1 MKQIVRN
8 FLLTLYHSCPY
19 AWKRAFSCCEHQTK
33 ENIIMQDIELYADL
47 LMALSKWAHLEVEGL
62 EAAELAWQ
70 PDAEGNN
77 IAVTV
82 WHFSRWLDVTVRLM
96 LGKSPGEELWLTRGW
111 AERTGYNPQG
121 IGKRGLGVVTGYTLQ
136 EVAEIPLLSAQ
147 ELLIYLDQVCET
159 LIRFLR
165 ALPSSEPLQR
175 PIFENDPL
183 TKQQLLQEVLMG
195 SCGHMGEIEALKAMM
210 KRAGK

>member
-1 MKQIVRN
+1 
-8 FLLTLYHSCPY
+8 
-19 AWKRAFSCCEHQTK
+19 
-33 ENIIMQDIELYADL
+33 MQDVELYANL
-47 LMALSKWAHLEVEGL
+47 LVALSKWTHLEVEGL

-82 WHFSRWLDVTVRLM
+82 WHFSRWLDVTACLM
-96 LGKSPGEELWLTRGW
+96 LGRPPVEEIWLTCGW
-111 AERTGYNPQG
+111 AEQTNYNPH
-121 IGKRGLGVVTGYTLQ
+121 GKGLRGLGVVTGYTLQ

-147 ELLIYLDQVCET
+147 ELLTYLDQVCET

-165 ALPSSEPLQR
+165 ALPSSKPLQQ
-175 PIFENDPL
+175 PISENNLL
-183 TKQQLLQEVLMG
+183 TKQQLLQQVFMG

-210 KRAGK
+210 KRPVK

>member
-1 MKQIVRN
+1 
-8 FLLTLYHSCPY
+8 
-19 AWKRAFSCCEHQTK
+19 
-33 ENIIMQDIELYADL
+33 MQDIELYADL

-82 WHFSRWLDVTVRLM
+82 WHFSRWLDVTARLM